1 MKKIKRT
8 FLQST
13 ITACKIRFVNG
24 KPEQENLPTV
34 VTFDTVNE
42 KNAEKIYK
50 KLSDIDKKT
59 QIFIVDI
66 STTEICVAMSS
77 EDFMKYG
84 TVIKDTDVE
93 ALENEYLEK

>member
-50 KLSDIDKKT
+50 KVSGIPKNEK
-59 QIFIVDI
+59 IFITSFD
-66 STTEICVAMSS
+66 STEIVFAMSLD
-77 EDFMKYG
+77 DFMKYG
-84 TVIKDTDVE
+84 KVVDDNTVN
-93 ALENEYLEK
+93 AAEYLAD